1 MSIFA
6 CHDPGSLGE
15 GIKGPAPKDSAC
27 DPRANQLPGKSER
40 RTDTR
45 MQIDTTFKKFVMLG
59 MSSQFSGGFREA
71 LANRTLD

>member
-45 MQIDTTFKKFVMLG
+45 MQIDTTLKN
-59 MSSQFSGGFREA
+59 S
-71 LANRTLD
+71 